1 MIRHVIDDLERSF
14 GDTDEEQINDFFE
27 ETNLKNVFF

>member
-1 MIRHVIDDLERSF
+1 MITHVIDDLERSF

-27 ETNLKNVFF
+27 GKI